1 MELEEP
7 QERVVGKEESNAEC
21 QELPTLGKEKDCLS
35 EPRAWQRWEG
45 RKVVLLRIFAYVI
58 IPKQPCLHNDLRDP
72 GVTV

>member
-1 MELEEP
+1 MLMDRRWWRLFHLRE
-7 QERVVGKEESNAEC
+7 VG
-21 QELPTLGKEKDCLS
+21 G
-35 EPRAWQRWEG
+35 QRWEG